1 MPGIDT
7 LLIHA
12 GQPRPRIGGA
22 AVTPVFQSAVF
33 EFDGRSDVHDLRYPR
48 LNNLPNHRTLH
59 ARLAALE
66 GAQDALVTA
75 SGMAAI
81 TTTLLTVAGGG
92 GRVLVQDCLYGGTH
106 DFLVR
111 DARGL
116 GITFA
121 EFHPDAPA
129 TGARAVYV
137 EALSN
142 PLLQVID
149 HRAVVAYARAH
160 GLVSIVDATFATP
173 VNFRPIE
180 LGYDLV
186 IHSATKYLNGH
197 SDLVAGVVAGD
208 AELVGRIKRRLDH
221 LGGSLD
227 PHACFLL
234 ERGLKTLALRVRRQN
249 DSALRIAR
257 FLESRPEVSRV
268 HYPGLESHPH
278 HARAREYFSGCGG
291 VLSFELA
298 GGTAAAD
305 TLIGRLELPVHG
317 PSLGGVE
324 TLITRPATT
333 SHAGMTAEERRRA
346 GIPEGLV
353 RLSVGIEDPDDLIA
367 DLAAGLDSLAED

>member
-1 MPGIDT
+1 MVRIDT

-22 AVTPVFQSAVF
+22 AVTPIFQSAVF
-33 EFDGRSDVHDLRYPR
+33 EFDGRTDYHDLRYPR
-48 LNNLPNHRTLH
+48 LNNLPNHRALH
-59 ARLAALE
+59 ARIAALE

-106 DFLVR
+106 DFLVH
-111 DARGL
+111 DAFDL
-116 GITFA
+116 GITFDV
-121 EFHPDAPA
+121 FRPDDPGQAC
-129 TGARAVYV
+129 AVYV
-137 EALSN
+137 EALTN

-149 HRAVVAYARAH
+149 HREVVAFARAH

-173 VNFRPIE
+173 INFRPIE

-197 SDLVAGVVAGD
+197 SDLAAGVVAGN
-208 AELVGRIKRRLDH
+208 AELVARIKRRLDH

-249 DSALRIAR
+249 ESALRIAR
-257 FLESRPEVSRV
+257 FLESRPEVTRV

-278 HARAREYFSGCGG
+278 HARARELFAGCGG
-291 VLSFELA
+291 VLSFELE

-305 TLIGRLELPVHG
+305 ALIERLELAVHG

-333 SHAGMTAEERRRA
+333 SHAGMSEEERRRA

-353 RLSVGIEDPDDLIA
+353 RLSVGIEDPRDLID
-367 DLAAGLDSLAED
+367 DLAAALDSLARD